1 MDKIEQ
7 KIKQQNMSFIQ
18 LLVEKEIK
26 GYKYNICEESL
37 VSYVN
42 KSQNIKLLKEIK
54 KYNLTD
60 NDLYEIEDN
69 ILNTAQYNLEI
80 EYLPTEDWEIEIVK
94 TNELVLDIP
103 SYEMLSD
110 GLALLILIFPFA
122 ALFVSYFIIMIFR

>member
-18 LLVEKEIK
+18 LLIEKEIK

-42 KSQNIKLLKEIK
+42 KPKNIKLLNEIK
-54 KYNLTD
+54 KYKITD
-60 NDLYEIEDN
+60 NDLYEIEDK
-69 ILNTAQYNLEI
+69 ILNTAKYNLEV
-80 EYLPTEDWEIEIVK
+80 EYLPTEDWELNFDGTK
-94 TNELVLDIP
+94 ELILTVP

-110 GLALLILIFPFA
+110 GLAFMILIFPFA
-122 ALFVSYFIIMIFR
+122 ALFLSYFLIMIFR

>member
-60 NDLYEIEDN
+60 NDLYEIEDK
-69 ILNTAQYNLEI
+69 ILNTAKYNLEV
-80 EYLPTEDWEIEIVK
+80 EYLPTEDWEFEIEKPDQVAIA
-94 TNELVLDIP
+94 IP
-103 SYEMLSD
+103 SYDMLSD
-110 GLALLILIFPFA
+110 GLALLILVFPFA
-122 ALFVSYFIIMIFR
+122 ALFLSYFIIMIFR